1 MSPISQLGSD
11 HHHGQPISMVAAMG
25 MNNPTN
31 GIGSVRSASPS
42 VGKQSLDG
50 MYGNKPASPIPNGY
64 AHVKPGSTG
73 NLTADLIRDLKE
85 KEAEVEA
92 LKKKEAWMR
101 AALTKASRSGFVYAE
116 EKDLGDNAGDDDVD
130 GRKVAEMVINLKH
143 LKARLQATVA
153 EQSKHASE
161 RIEEAERVRSSAIQE
176 ASFYRAKLA
185 ALEASSESDVA
196 RLDRDRIAQLE
207 SQLAEVTSDQDGR
220 DRKIKELSESLS
232 LQTTLLEQA
241 EARAE
246 DASKRADMLSDAHT
260 QEMKVQNS
268 LRERQAILEASL
280 RDHAEK
286 NVEQTSHIEQIEA
299 DHMKVQAQLEELQL
313 SRDQHVRALEQA
325 MNATQTA
332 SQRAEE
338 VDSQYQRAT
347 DEIKRLH
354 ADMAELK
361 GDLEARNTE
370 IEAYRG
376 RVKDLENSW
385 AKSRQEADAF
395 RALTTGGLGEL
406 LDSHKDLRS
415 DEDRAIR
422 GHAEK
427 VSALEAE
434 ISSFRD
440 LLKETSRRAEDTQT
454 ELQKERHKVREVE
467 SESLSLRS
475 QVVGLHAKL
484 STSAAD
490 VGRLRQEL
498 MTKDAELRKKSEEVS
513 NIAVQLDTL
522 RNYLAEHGIVEGQ
535 EIPEKYADNSA
546 SRVVELEEQLSGLK
560 RLQERADRDLQRVV
574 QQKREADVRI
584 DTLNEELERMQHSAQ
599 SAADE
604 AAETRALEAERKLE
618 ETETSYKARMQQ
630 LEEDYQLA
638 VHYVKGT
645 EKMMRKM
652 KDELTK
658 QKALNQT
665 IQSELDR
672 SASVEPTSS
681 RIRGLNGR
689 GTPSDEGNEI
699 LKNQLSDAQRQVQ
712 RLNGD
717 NRELRSRIDTLEQ
730 DLARMRD
737 NIIQSSRDLDERMV
751 RIEELEQEVDT
762 LQKSLTLA
770 RGGQDETMLEKL
782 NNENSNLK
790 RENDEL
796 SHKIGLLLEVEQPSF
811 HRPISGIS
819 ERRVSTSS
827 SDGLVAF
834 ENELDDW
841 SRQIL
846 NGRRP
851 LNDFD
856 PNPLGHERTRSR

>member
-1 MSPISQLGSD
+1 M
-11 HHHGQPISMVAAMG
+11 
-25 MNNPTN
+25 
-31 GIGSVRSASPS
+31 
-42 VGKQSLDG
+42 
-50 MYGNKPASPIPNGY
+50 
-64 AHVKPGSTG
+64 
-73 NLTADLIRDLKE
+73 
-85 KEAEVEA
+85 
-92 LKKKEAWMR
+92 
-101 AALTKASRSGFVYAE
+101 
-116 EKDLGDNAGDDDVD
+116 
-130 GRKVAEMVINLKH
+130 
-143 LKARLQATVA
+143 
-153 EQSKHASE
+153 
-161 RIEEAERVRSSAIQE
+161 
-176 ASFYRAKLA
+176 
-185 ALEASSESDVA
+185 
-196 RLDRDRIAQLE
+196 E

-638 VHYVKGT
+638 VHYVK
-645 EKMMRKM
+645 
-652 KDELTK
+652 
-658 QKALNQT
+658 
-665 IQSELDR
+665 
-672 SASVEPTSS
+672 
-681 RIRGLNGR
+681 
-689 GTPSDEGNEI
+689 
-699 LKNQLSDAQRQVQ
+699 
-712 RLNGD
+712 
-717 NRELRSRIDTLEQ
+717 
-730 DLARMRD
+730 
-737 NIIQSSRDLDERMV
+737 
-751 RIEELEQEVDT
+751 
-762 LQKSLTLA
+762 
-770 RGGQDETMLEKL
+770 
-782 NNENSNLK
+782 
-790 RENDEL
+790 
-796 SHKIGLLLEVEQPSF
+796 
-811 HRPISGIS
+811 
-819 ERRVSTSS
+819 
-827 SDGLVAF
+827 
-834 ENELDDW
+834 
-841 SRQIL
+841 
-846 NGRRP
+846 
-851 LNDFD
+851 
-856 PNPLGHERTRSR
+856 